1 MVVVIK
7 KELEMINEVAV
18 KSLFDRYHRKVQTN
32 PRFYTSARWGAVVV
46 LPKELLGYA
55 NRLAGHSGYASTAR
69 PIGIRRAVPNPAS
82 FLKEVFSSVDSL
94 RSFIMSSECDA
105 EEYINEVKRRH
116 SGDTSKKQAPA
127 VSINNRPANEV
138 FFEKYTINDAK
149 ALQNKFGRDMVIRE
163 FNILTINEFELRY
176 GIN

>member
-1 MVVVIK
+1 
-7 KELEMINEVAV
+7 MINEVAV
-18 KSLFDRYHRKVQTN
+18 KSLFDRYHKKVQTN

-69 PIGIRRAVPNPAS
+69 PIGIRRAVPNPVA

-94 RSFIMSSECDA
+94 RSFILSSECDA

-116 SGDTSKKQAPA
+116 LGNMPAKKANTA
-127 VSINNRPANEV
+127 LIDNRPANEV
-138 FFEKYTINDAK
+138 FFEKYTANDAA
-149 ALQNKFGRDMVIRE
+149 ALRNKFGRDMVIRE
-163 FNILTINEFELRY
+163 FNILSINEFELRY
-176 GIN
+176 GLIGTTNAGSK

>member
-1 MVVVIK
+1 M
-7 KELEMINEVAV
+7 MINEVAV
-18 KSLFDRYHRKVQTN
+18 KSLFDHYHKRVQTR
-32 PRFYTSARWGAVVV
+32 PGFYTSARWGAVVV

-82 FLKEVFSSVDSL
+82 FLKEVFNSVDSL

-116 SGDTSKKQAPA
+116 SGDTSKKKAST
-127 VSINNRPANEV
+127 VSIDNRPANEV
-138 FFEKYTINDAK
+138 FFEKYTANDAT
-149 ALQNKFGRDMVIRE
+149 ALRNKFGREMVIRE
-163 FNILTINEFELRY
+163 FNILSINEFELRY
-176 GIN
+176 GLIGTTNASSK